1 MASAEIKIPGLIPG
15 RRYRMVIETANSAGN
30 ITVGTTSVPSI
41 EFVVPS
47 ANQLLSTY
55 VPSYS
60 VVVNNFPSP
69 PQTVIGW
76 RPVPD
81 TPNADIVETVQ
92 LAKSK
97 TCNNSPI
104 LSGGGNYV
112 FRFASLSGVPP
123 VGTVFSVSGVASQP
137 GTSHY
142 YNNLLYTVQSHTSN
156 NNIVAV
162 GKLNGEGGWSG
173 QSPTTKNRWRN
184 QAGKPFSDINTTAAG
199 GNPTLYWSQAGTKV
213 TKVAPTVN
221 APQPIYSELIPAYS
235 ITNVTV
241 SLPASLNLEN
251 NISIDGTR
259 RVVEMPVFFYIQ
271 NGIFYNL
278 DNTVMSGLPPTITGV
293 PSAIPRSGIN
303 SNRDLAASTLAL
315 RSYRFTTARYT
326 LENGLWSA
334 TWSQFDDR
342 YISEPLMRN
351 VIYSGQAIL

>member
-1 MASAEIKIPGLIPG
+1 LASAEIKIPGLIPG

-47 ANQLLSTY
+47 ANQLISTY
-55 VPSYS
+55 VPTYR
-60 VVVNNFPSP
+60 VLVNNFPSP
-69 PQTVIGW
+69 PQTIIGYNPGAST
-76 RPVPD
+76 PVED
-81 TPNADIVETVQ
+81 TVTTVQ
-92 LAKSK
+92 TAKSK

-104 LSGGGNYV
+104 LSGGGNYL
-112 FRFASLSGVPP
+112 FRFSSLAGVPP
-123 VGTVFSVSGVASQP
+123 VGTVFSVSGVASKP

-156 NNIVAV
+156 DNIVAV
-162 GKLNGEGGWSG
+162 GRLNGEGGWSG
-173 QSPTTKNRWRN
+173 QTDTTKRRWRD
-184 QAGKPFSDINTTAAG
+184 QAGKPFPDINTTAAG
-199 GNPTLYWSQAGTKV
+199 GNPTLRWSEPV
-213 TKVAPTVN
+213 TVRTQNPPSVGQ
-221 APQPIYSELIPAYS
+221 PQPIYSELIPAYS

-241 SLPASLNLEN
+241 SLPASINLEN

-278 DNTVMSGLPPTITGV
+278 DNTAMSGLPPTITGV
-293 PSAIPRSGIN
+293 PSAIPRTGTN
-303 SNRDLAASTLAL
+303 SNRDLAAGTLAL

-326 LENGLWSA
+326 LEGGLWSA
-334 TWSQFDDR
+334 AWSQFDDR

>member
-60 VVVNNFPSP
+60 VRVDNFPSP
-69 PQTVIGW
+69 PQTIIGYNPGIST
-76 RPVPD
+76 PVED
-81 TPNADIVETVQ
+81 TVTTVQ
-92 LAKSK
+92 TAKSK

-112 FRFASLSGVPP
+112 FRFASLDGVPP

-142 YNNLLYTVQSHTSN
+142 YNNLLYTVQSHTSS

-162 GKLNGEGGWSG
+162 GSLNGEGGWSG
-173 QSPTTKNRWRN
+173 QSNTTKNRWRA
-184 QAGKPFSDINTTAAG
+184 QAGRPFSDINTTAAG
-199 GNPTLYWSQAGTKV
+199 GNPTLRWTQPV
-213 TKVAPTVN
+213 TTRTQNP
-221 APQPIYSELIPAYS
+221 PSIGPRQPIYSELIAAYS

-241 SLPASLNLEN
+241 SIPASLNLEN

-315 RSYRFTTARYT
+315 RSYRFTTAKYT
-326 LENGLWSA
+326 LIDGLWSA
-334 TWSQFDDR
+334 QWSQFDDR
-342 YISEPLMRN
+342 YVSEPLMRN

>member
-47 ANQLLSTY
+47 ANQLISTY
-55 VPSYS
+55 VPTYR
-60 VVVNNFPSP
+60 VLVNNFPSP
-69 PQTVIGW
+69 PQTIIGYNPGVST
-76 RPVPD
+76 PVED
-81 TPNADIVETVQ
+81 TVTTVQ
-92 LAKSK
+92 TAKSK

-112 FRFASLSGVPP
+112 FRFSSLAGVPP

-173 QSPTTKNRWRN
+173 QSPTTKDRWRR

-199 GNPTLYWSQAGTKV
+199 GNPTLRWSEPV
-213 TKVAPTVN
+213 TVRTPNPPSVGQ
-221 APQPIYSELIPAYS
+221 PQPIYSELIPAYS

-241 SLPASLNLEN
+241 SLPASINLEN
-251 NISIDGTR
+251 NISRDGK
-259 RVVEMPVFFYIQ
+259 RVVELPVFFYIQ

-293 PSAIPRSGIN
+293 PSAIPRSGTN
-303 SNRDLAASTLAL
+303 SNRDLAAGTIAL

-326 LENGLWSA
+326 LDNGFWSA
-334 TWSQFDDR
+334 QWSQFDDA
-342 YISEPLMRN
+342 YVSEPLMRN

>member
-1 MASAEIKIPGLIPG
+1 
-15 RRYRMVIETANSAGN
+15 MVIETANSAGN
-30 ITVGTTSVPSI
+30 VTVGTTSVPSV

-55 VPSYS
+55 VPTYR
-60 VVVNNFPSP
+60 VVVDNFPSP
-69 PQTVIGW
+69 PQTIVGW
-76 RPVPD
+76 IPVPD

-112 FRFASLSGVPP
+112 FRFASLAGVPP

-142 YNNLLYTVQSHTSN
+142 YNNLLYTVQSHTTS

-162 GKLNGEGGWSG
+162 GSLNGETGWSG
-173 QSPTTKNRWRN
+173 QSNTTKTRWRN

-199 GNPTLYWSQAGTKV
+199 GNPTLYWSEPGEKRTPVK
-213 TKVAPTVN
+213 PTVN
-221 APQPIYSELIPAYS
+221 NPLPIYSELIAAYS

-241 SLPASLNLEN
+241 SIPASLNLEN
-251 NISIDGTR
+251 NISIDGTK

-278 DNTVMSGLPPTITGV
+278 DNTVMSGLPPTITSV
-293 PSAIPRSGIN
+293 PGTIPRSGIN

-334 TWSQFDDR
+334 QWSQFDDR

>member
-60 VVVNNFPSP
+60 VRVDNFPSP
-69 PQTVIGW
+69 PQTIIGYN
-76 RPVPD
+76 PVPD

-104 LSGGGNYV
+104 LSSGGNYV
-112 FRFASLSGVPP
+112 FRFASLAGVPP

-142 YNNLLYTVQSHTSN
+142 YNNLLYTVQSHTTS

-173 QSPTTKNRWRN
+173 QSTTTKNRWRN

-199 GNPTLYWSQAGTKV
+199 GNPTLYWSEPGTKI

-221 APQPIYSELIPAYS
+221 APEPIYSEKIAAYS

-278 DNTVMSGLPPTITGV
+278 DNTVMSGLPPAITSV
-293 PSAIPRSGIN
+293 PGAIPRSGIN

-334 TWSQFDDR
+334 QWSQFDDR
-342 YISEPLMRN
+342 YVSEPLMRN